1 MARRGLG
8 LPPKHPGKPMA
19 GSPSCGTRA
28 RTRAA
33 TAGSRLPAHA
43 TVLRMVDEGLI
54 QEAGRRLREAAPG
67 AQVIF
72 FGSGARGDGGPHSDL
87 DFLVVERDL
96 GSPAEES
103 VRLRHA
109 LRDLL
114 VPMDIVVVSQADV
127 DKWRGVRGS
136 LVHAALADGRVLAA

>member
-1 MARRGLG
+1 
-8 LPPKHPGKPMA
+8 
-19 GSPSCGTRA
+19 
-28 RTRAA
+28 
-33 TAGSRLPAHA
+33 
-43 TVLRMVDEGLI
+43 MVDEGLI
-54 QEAGRRLREAAPG
+54 QEAGRRLHEAAPG

-96 GSPAEES
+96 DSPAEES

-114 VPMDIVVVSQADV
+114 VPMDIIVVSEADV
-127 DKWRGVRGS
+127 DRWRGVRGS
-136 LVHAALADGRVLAA
+136 LVYTALADGRVLVA